1 MPKQLLHIVIGGD
14 LVDTQSVEFR
24 DLTQLHYVGA
34 YPNYAEALIAWRGA
48 AQSTVDNAIRRY
60 FILHAHKL
68 IDPNATEVEPEKVK
82 RYRVYQ
88 EVQYGLRSFDWQELD
103 VENPRDSGE
112 LYVSFVDASN
122 AAIDYM
128 KSEFETPDD
137 FALEWEPTK
146 DDFLGQGWTARAEE
160 TDSVDET
167 TFFIAEVEV

>member
-1 MPKQLLHIVIGGD
+1 MAKQLLHIVIGGD

-24 DLTQLHYVGA
+24 NLKDLHYVGA
-34 YPNYAEALIAWRGA
+34 YPNYKEAYDAWKGA

-68 IDPNATEVEPEKVK
+68 IDPTATEVEKVK

-88 EVQYGLRSFDWQELD
+88 EVQYGLRSFGWEELG

-128 KSEFETPDD
+128 KGEFETPDD
-137 FALEWEPTK
+137 FTLEWEPTR
-146 DDFLGQGWTARAEE
+146 DDDLGQGWTARAEE
-160 TDSVDET
+160 TSDVDET